1 MSNRIV
7 HFDIGCRDK
16 QATGAFYSG
25 VFGWEIG
32 PGANEFALAIEG
44 AGLHGQIVALGH
56 EPHNYV
62 MVYVEV
68 ENIEAA
74 VAAAEAEGGGKVI
87 GPVPLGGGRR
97 FAWLRDPEATL
108 VGVIDRN
115 G

>member
-1 MSNRIV
+1 MASQIV

-16 QATGAFYSG
+16 RATGAFYAG

-32 PGANEFALAIEG
+32 EGANEFALAIKE
-44 AGLHGQIVALGH
+44 AGLDGQIVALGH

-62 MVYVEV
+62 MLYIEV
-68 ENIEAA
+68 DDIAA
-74 VAAAEAEGGGKVI
+74 TIAEAERRGGGGVI

-97 FAWLRDPEATL
+97 FAWLKDCEGTL
-108 VGVIDRN
+108 VGVMDHR